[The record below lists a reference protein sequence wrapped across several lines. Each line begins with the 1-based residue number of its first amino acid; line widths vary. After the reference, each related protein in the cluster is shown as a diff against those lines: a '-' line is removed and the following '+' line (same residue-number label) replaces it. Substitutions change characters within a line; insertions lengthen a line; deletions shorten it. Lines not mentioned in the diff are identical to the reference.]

1 MKKIFN
7 IILILILIMPF
18 GFFLNVDAIDID
30 VYDNKPKSQLEQE
43 SKQIK
48 NKTNIIVRN
57 IGYKDSTFDEF
68 IAYKILNAY
77 YNDNTNEISYGY
89 TDDFQNFLDSYNENL
104 ANDVGQYFKLT
115 SDDKGDI
122 GTVNKLVS
130 DYAINISNYNLTGTE
145 LTSKLVN
152 GSAIAEAEVEVG
164 VYLILPTSVTESK
177 LTEIDDIPKY
187 LFSRNVYGV
196 MIANAVVGVTDNT
209 WSLEDTEIVA
219 KMSTSNVAS
228 VLAKVDINDWNL
240 KDASSEKLASFLSNV
255 YTDIS
260 VSKDEKF
267 SYFFES
273 NVEPEFPA
281 NGNRSIL
288 NNETIMNRVKRFEVK
303 IPEGFEYDFYVWD
316 DNAFPS
322 KIENGKITITDNDYD
337 VCDVEIENGNII
349 ATNFKTDVATP
360 IFDLRMTDSVSA
372 GNHVIRAKSYYIK
385 DPYFDVDGAITKAK
399 AEGKSDEEALESV
412 MDEIIGEVVYENTIT
427 TYGVRITDTSSDQNT
442 GDLVGGEFVVCRD
455 SDCTEQIGERFTVT
469 KNQDNQVFGIFK
481 GLSGEED
488 YYLKQVK
495 APTGHRLFE
504 GTIKLLA
511 KNSSTN
517 PDNSN
522 IALGQDDYYEVTIV
536 NEKNAMLPFTG
547 GVGTVIYTVIGLFIV
562 GLSFI
567 IYIEVKKDKKAI
579 VKEEGLA
586 KLD

>member
-240 KDASSEKLASFLSNV
+240 KDASSEEIASFLSNV
-255 YTDIS
+255 YNDIS

-316 DNAFPS
+316 DNVIPS

-337 VCDVEIENGNII
+337 LCDVEIDNGNII
-349 ATNFKTDVATP
+349 ATNFKTGVVAP

-385 DPYFDVDGAITKAK
+385 DPYFDVDRAIAKAK

-427 TYGVRITDTSSDQNT
+427 TYGVRILTTSSDNND
-442 GDLVGGEFVVCRD
+442 GIWSGVDYAVCKD
-455 SDCTEQIGERFTVT
+455 INCTEQVSDRISFSEYNNKVYASFV
-469 KNQDNQVFGIFK
+469 GI
-481 GLSGEED
+481 SGESD
-488 YYLKQVK
+488 YYLKQIK
-495 APTGHRLFE
+495 APTGYKLFE

-522 IALGQDDYYEVTIV
+522 IALGQDNYYEVAIV
-536 NEKNAMLPFTG
+536 NEKNAILPFTG

-562 GLSFI
+562 GLAFI
-567 IYIEVKKDKKAI
+567 IYIEVRKDRKAI